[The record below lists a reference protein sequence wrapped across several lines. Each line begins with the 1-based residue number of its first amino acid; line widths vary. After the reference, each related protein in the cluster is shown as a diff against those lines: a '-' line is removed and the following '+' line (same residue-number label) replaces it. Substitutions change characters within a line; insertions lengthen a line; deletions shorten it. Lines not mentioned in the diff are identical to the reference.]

1 MKECQIRDNE
11 AGQRFDKY
19 LSKLLRNAPKSF
31 FYKMLRKKN
40 ITLNGKK
47 ATGNEKL
54 EAGDQVKLFL
64 SDETFDKFSQQ
75 DKAARAVTTLD
86 VLYEDADVL
95 LINKPA
101 GMLSQPD
108 DTKEPSM
115 VEYVIGYLL
124 EKGELTE
131 EDLRTFRPSVCN
143 RLDKNTSGIIA
154 AGKSLAGL
162 QELSELFH
170 DRTVHKEYLCIVKG
184 VLREKKHIKGYLY
197 KDTKQNKVAIYK
209 QKQKE
214 AQPIET
220 VYEPLEDNG
229 EVTLLKVGLIT
240 GRTHQIRA
248 HLASE
253 GHPLAGDTKY
263 GQDAF
268 NRRYREKYQLKH
280 QLLHAFRLSFPDG
293 MEGRLSDLSGK
304 CFRAPL
310 PAQFE
315 RIIKEEKLGEKL
327 L

>member
-1 MKECQIRDNE
+1 MKEFQIRDNE

-131 EDLRTFRPSVCN
+131 EDLLIETAQTEGYVTETEGETAVV
-143 RLDKNTSGIIA
+143 LDTNLTPELIEEGFVREIISKVQTMRKEAGFEVMDKIVLSFKAEKTICEVFA
-154 AGKSLAGL
+154 A
-162 QELSELFH
+162 
-170 DRTVHKEYLCIVKG
+170 HKEEIQSE
-184 VLREKKHIKGYLY
+184 VLAVEIKEGALEGY
-197 KDTKQNKVAIYK
+197 
-209 QKQKE
+209 QKE
-214 AQPIET
+214 WNI
-220 VYEPLEDNG
+220 NG
-229 EVTLLKVGLIT
+229 HKVELGV
-240 GRTHQIRA
+240 
-248 HLASE
+248 
-253 GHPLAGDTKY
+253 
-263 GQDAF
+263 
-268 NRRYREKYQLKH
+268 EKQ
-280 QLLHAFRLSFPDG
+280 
-293 MEGRLSDLSGK
+293 
-304 CFRAPL
+304 
-310 PAQFE
+310 
-315 RIIKEEKLGEKL
+315 
-327 L
+327 